1 MLGSKT
7 SLRRRLQ
14 IVEAVRKRGEVSVEE
29 LSQLFDVSS
38 VTIRSDL
45 NYLEQQRYLVRAFG
59 KARYLSQRQDSQHL
73 TPVDDGATRK
83 SAEMAIARLAADS
96 VDDGAIVLL
105 GAGTLPHKV
114 LPLLAERVNLSLLLH
129 DVAMVGTAQR
139 FVQCELSL
147 CGGHLRNGSTV
158 LTGPDALRSLASRT
172 VDLCIVAAD
181 GIDARGGATVADDD
195 EAEFLRAG
203 CSLAKRIVVL
213 AYRPRLGDVHG
224 IPICDADRIDVLIV
238 DDGLDARTIDLL
250 ASQELDIVRR
260 GENTLELRRTPSN
273 I

>member
-14 IVEAVRKRGEVSVEE
+14 IVETVRKRGEVSVEE

-59 KARYLSQRQDSQHL
+59 KARYLPQRQDSQHL
-73 TPVDDGATRK
+73 TPVDDIATRK

-129 DVAMVGTAQR
+129 DVAMVATAQR

-181 GIDARGGATVADDD
+181 GIDTRGGATVADDD
-195 EAEFLRAG
+195 EAEFVRAG

-224 IPICDADRIDVLIV
+224 IP
-238 DDGLDARTIDLL
+238 
-250 ASQELDIVRR
+250 
-260 GENTLELRRTPSN
+260 
-273 I
+273 